1 MRANACFASCCVYL
15 AQRGGLRKKFILI
28 PYYVNKAALRLSK
41 IASEEMWKKAWIAPC
56 FVWKY
61 RRAAFPVRGH
71 RAGLLSGGLPPA
83 GTHAGFGEVFT
94 VT

>member
-1 MRANACFASCCVYL
+1 
-15 AQRGGLRKKFILI
+15 LRKNIILI
-28 PYYVNKAALRLSK
+28 PYYVNKALLRPFK

-61 RRAAFPVRGH
+61 RRAAFPVHEH
-71 RAGLLSGGLPPA
+71 RAGLLSGGLPHA
-83 GTHAGFGEVFT
+83 GTRAGFGEVFT